1 MRAVWCTQAA
11 AAATCLLLVL
21 AISQLGPVDGKGGGG
36 GGSSGGGK
44 SGKELGSHCGAR
56 AATVHLVF
64 DRTKVVVLHVVHEL
78 QPAEERHLAGGRHG
92 PNVVGRR

>member
-11 AAATCLLLVL
+11 AAATCLLVVL

-56 AATVHLVF
+56 AATVH
-64 DRTKVVVLHVVHEL
+64 
-78 QPAEERHLAGGRHG
+78 
-92 PNVVGRR
+92 